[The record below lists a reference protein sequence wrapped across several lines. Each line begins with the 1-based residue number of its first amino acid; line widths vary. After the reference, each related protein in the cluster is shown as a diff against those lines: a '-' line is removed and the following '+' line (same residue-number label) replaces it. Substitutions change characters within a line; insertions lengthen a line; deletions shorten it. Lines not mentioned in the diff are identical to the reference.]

1 MFVSRRP
8 ATSVPPASA
17 RPDMSSSADSRTVVL
32 IPGDGIGPEVI
43 GAARRVLEAAGTGLS
58 FVMAEA
64 GGAVFAKGIKSGV
77 TSETIDLIATH
88 RVVLKGPLATPIG
101 KGEKSANVTLRKL
114 FETYGN
120 VRPVRELPGVPTLY
134 SGRGVDLVIVRENVE
149 DLYGGIEHMQ
159 TPGVAQS
166 LKVVSRKGCEKIV
179 RLAFEVAR
187 SEGRG
192 KVTCATKANILKLTE
207 GLLQHT
213 FDDIAPEYPD
223 IVAEQMLVDNCAH
236 QLVIAPE
243 QFGVIVMTNMN
254 GDILSDLASGLGG
267 GLGFAPSA
275 NLGSDCAIFEA
286 VHGTAPAIAG
296 QDKAN
301 PTAVLLSAV
310 MMLRYLGK
318 FAQANAVEHAI
329 LVTLESGVRTGD
341 LAKGGPSV
349 GTSGFADAIIAN
361 LGKQSTRWAVRTGTP
376 LSFPPAITPAARVVP
391 AQRRVVGV
399 DVFAEWG
406 GDATGLGRAL
416 EAAVDGTP
424 ARLVMISNRGTQ
436 VYPATGGA
444 QTDAVDVWR
453 CRFVARDGG
462 AMGDA
467 LAIDVMQR
475 VAGVAPWMHIEKLQ
489 EFDGVEGFTKA
500 QGQS

>member
-1 MFVSRRP
+1 MP
-8 ATSVPPASA
+8 
-17 RPDMSSSADSRTVVL
+17 SSSDSRTVVL

-43 GAARRVLEAAGTGLS
+43 GAARRVLEAAGTGLTYEI
-58 FVMAEA
+58 AEA
-64 GGAVFAKGIKSGV
+64 GGAVFAKGVKSGV
-77 TSETIDLIATH
+77 TPETIDLIAKH

-236 QLVIAPE
+236 QLVISPE

-318 FAQANAVEHAI
+318 FTEANAVEHAI

-349 GTSGFADAIIAN
+349 GTTGFADAIIGN
-361 LGKQSTRWAVRTGTP
+361 LGQQSTQWTVRTGTP
-376 LSFPPAITPAARVVP
+376 LVFPPAVTPPARVVP
-391 AQRRVVGV
+391 RERRVVGV
-399 DVFAEWG
+399 DVFAEWNG
-406 GDATGLGRAL
+406 TADAIGRAL
-416 EAAVDGTP
+416 EAAVDGT
-424 ARLVMISNRGTQ
+424 AAKLVMISNRGTQ

-453 CRFVARDGG
+453 CRFIQRDGS
-462 AMGDA
+462 AMPDA
-467 LAIDVMQR
+467 TAIDLMQR
-475 VAGVAPWMHIEKLQ
+475 VASVAPWMHIEKLQ
-489 EFDGVEGFTKA
+489 EFDGVDGFTKA

>member
-1 MFVSRRP
+1 
-8 ATSVPPASA
+8 
-17 RPDMSSSADSRTVVL
+17 MSSSPSSRTVVL

-43 GAARRVLEAAGTGLS
+43 GATRRVLEAAGTGLS
-58 FVMAEA
+58 FEMAEA

-77 TSETIDLIATH
+77 TPDTIEAISKH

-120 VRPVRELPGVPTLY
+120 VRPVRELPGVPTVFA
-134 SGRGVDLVIVRENVE
+134 GRGVDLVIVRENIE

-187 SEGRG
+187 SEGRS

-213 FDDIAPEYPD
+213 FDEIAPEYPD
-223 IVAEQMLVDNCAH
+223 ITAEQMLVDNCAH
-236 QLVIAPE
+236 QLVMSPE

-275 NLGSDCAIFEA
+275 NLGSGCAIFEA

-301 PTAVLLSAV
+301 PTALLLSAV
-310 MMLRYLGK
+310 MMLRYLGL

-349 GTSGFADAIIAN
+349 GTQAFADAIIGN
-361 LGKQSTRWAVRTGTP
+361 LGKSSAQWAVRTGTP
-376 LSFPPAITPAARVVP
+376 LNFPPAVSPAVRVVP
-391 AQRRVVGV
+391 RERQVVGV

-406 GDATGLGRAL
+406 GDANGIGRAL

-444 QTDAVDVWR
+444 ETDAVDVWR
-453 CRFVARDGG
+453 CRFVQRDGG
-462 AMGDA
+462 AMSDA
-467 LAIDVMQR
+467 VALDVVQR
-475 VAGVAPWMHIEKLQ
+475 VAGVAPWVHIEKLQ
-489 EFDGVEGFTKA
+489 VFDGVDGFTKA
-500 QGQS
+500 QGQA